1 MKAILEFS
9 LPEEEDEHSLAVN
22 ARKYYTVLWDIDQ
35 QLRNKIKYSNASDDT
50 IAAYEETRDLLWELL
65 NDKGLDLD
73 K

>member
-1 MKAILEFS
+1 MKAILEFN
-9 LPEEEDEHSLAVN
+9 LPEEEDEHQLAIN

-35 QLRNKIKYSNASDDT
+35 QLRNKIKYSIAPDNA